1 LNHRLRLL
9 VIGILVISFSIS
21 FVARMQP
28 ADYGFEL
35 NEFDPFFNFRAT
47 KFIVD
52 NGYVEYFA
60 WHDDKSWYPDGR
72 NVSAT
77 SQVMLHITTAAL
89 YQSFGMGQSLYDFT
103 ILFPV
108 IIGSLTTIVIFAL
121 VRVLGGTT
129 AGLLASLFFAVS
141 MPVIIRGTVGWFKS
155 EPLGLFYGFLGVY
168 LFLSGIKSDNG
179 KVSFFKLIAGGV
191 FVSLGISSWGGTQF
205 FVILLVL
212 FFLGIPFLRKDK
224 KFITWALP
232 VFVSALLLTITIFE
246 RPGIGFVL
254 GYGGLGL
261 IGSTVFVLSFFQIQK
276 IKVKNNI
283 RYGFLLLGGFVLIGI
298 SSIVTNAVSLPSFR
312 YLNAVNPFLSSDN
325 TIVQS
330 VAEHSSVTMEQLFPS
345 LSVLMIFS
353 GIGVWL
359 LFHIKEN
366 QNFHIKNDMILFALI
381 IGFVGIYISSAFIR
395 LEIFGSIAVIVL
407 ASIGVSLLISN
418 VLKKHSKNSLSSIAK
433 FSFVVV
439 IIVLLTIPVALP
451 VNANWINV
459 VKIPPTILHGG
470 THFNITTN
478 DWGDA
483 LEWIKGNTEHDA
495 VIAAWWDY
503 GYWIT
508 AIADRTT
515 LIDNATINQV
525 QIKKVAKIFLSTPDD
540 AWKQLTDMEV
550 DYVLVYIAAQK
561 LSNDI
566 YSPFYALGGGG
577 DEDKKYWLLR
587 IAEMPLQEYLYSDNV
602 TGTEKF
608 WNSTLLGKMIPFTP
622 LGYLDLSEYS
632 QAEDYQSGYVLYL
645 KDIKYDSNSNE
656 PLQLVYTSPSFDRIS
671 EGEVSGIIIYKINTE
686 YSSIP

>member
-1 LNHRLRLL
+1 
-9 VIGILVISFSIS
+9 
-21 FVARMQP
+21 MQP

-108 IIGSLTTIVIFAL
+108 IIGSLTAIVIFAL

-141 MPVIIRGTVGWFKS
+141 MPVIIRGMVGWFKS

-232 VFVSALLLTITIFE
+232 VFVSALLLTIAMFE
-246 RPGIGFVL
+246 RPGVGFVL

-283 RYGFLLLGGFVLIGI
+283 RYGFLLLGGFVLVGI

-550 DYVLVYIAAQK
+550 DYVLVYVAAQK

-587 IAEMPLQEYLYSDNV
+587 IAEMPLQEYLYSDNA

-632 QAEDYQSGYVLYL
+632 QAEDYQSGYVIYL

-656 PLQLVYTSPSFDRIS
+656 PLQMVYTSPSFDRIS
-671 EGEVSGIIIYKINTE
+671 EGEVSGIIIYKINKE
-686 YSSIP
+686 YDLIP

>member
-1 LNHRLRLL
+1 
-9 VIGILVISFSIS
+9 
-21 FVARMQP
+21 MQP

-108 IIGSLTTIVIFAL
+108 IIGSLTAIVIFAL

-179 KVSFFKLIAGGV
+179 KISFFKLIAGGV

-232 VFVSALLLTITIFE
+232 VFVSALLLTIAIFE
-246 RPGIGFVL
+246 RPGVGFVL

-276 IKVKNNI
+276 IKIKNNI
-283 RYGFLLLGGFVLIGI
+283 RYGFLLLGGFVLIGV

-366 QNFHIKNDMILFALI
+366 QNFHIKNDMVLFALI

-433 FSFVVV
+433 FSFVAV
-439 IIVLLTIPVALP
+439 IIILLTIPVALP

-515 LIDNATINQV
+515 LIDNATINQT

-587 IAEMPLQEYLYSDNV
+587 IAEMPLQEYLYSDNT

-632 QAEDYQSGYVLYL
+632 QVEDYQSGYVIYL

-671 EGEVSGIIIYKINTE
+671 EGEVSGIIIYKINKE

>member
-1 LNHRLRLL
+1 
-9 VIGILVISFSIS
+9 
-21 FVARMQP
+21 MQP

-52 NGYVEYFA
+52 NGYVEYFN

-108 IIGSLTTIVIFAL
+108 VIGSLTTIVIFAL

-141 MPVIIRGTVGWFKS
+141 MPVIIRGMVGWFKS

-224 KFITWALP
+224 KFIAWALP

-246 RPGIGFVL
+246 RPGVGFVL

-261 IGSTVFVLSFFQIQK
+261 IGSTVFVLLFFQIQK
-276 IKVKNNI
+276 IKIKNNI
-283 RYGFLLLGGFVLIGI
+283 RYGFLLLGGFVLVGI

-433 FSFVVV
+433 FSFVAV
-439 IIVLLTIPVALP
+439 IIVLLTVPVALP

-515 LIDNATINQV
+515 LIDNATINQS

-550 DYVLVYIAAQK
+550 DYVLVYVAAQK

-577 DEDKKYWLLR
+577 DEDKKYWILR
-587 IAEMPLQEYLYSDNV
+587 IAEMPLQEYLYSDNA

-632 QAEDYQSGYVLYL
+632 QAEDYQSGYVIYL

-671 EGEVSGIIIYKINTE
+671 EGEVSGIIIYKINKE

>member
-1 LNHRLRLL
+1 
-9 VIGILVISFSIS
+9 
-21 FVARMQP
+21 MQP

-232 VFVSALLLTITIFE
+232 VFVSALLLTIAMFE
-246 RPGIGFVL
+246 RPGVGFVL

-283 RYGFLLLGGFVLIGI
+283 RYGFLLLGGFVLVGI

-515 LIDNATINQV
+515 LIDNATINQT

-587 IAEMPLQEYLYSDNV
+587 IAEMPLQEYLYSDNA

-632 QAEDYQSGYVLYL
+632 QAEDYQSGYVIYL

-671 EGEVSGIIIYKINTE
+671 EGEVSGIIIYKINKE
-686 YSSIP
+686 YDLIP

>member
-1 LNHRLRLL
+1 
-9 VIGILVISFSIS
+9 
-21 FVARMQP
+21 MQP

-179 KVSFFKLIAGGV
+179 KISFFKLIAGGV
-191 FVSLGISSWGGTQF
+191 FVSLGISSWGGSQF

-232 VFVSALLLTITIFE
+232 VFVSALLLTIAIFE
-246 RPGIGFVL
+246 RPGAGFVL

-276 IKVKNNI
+276 IKVKNNV
-283 RYGFLLLGGFVLIGI
+283 RYGFLLLGGFVLVGI

-508 AIADRTT
+508 AIGDRTT
-515 LIDNATINQV
+515 LIDNATINQS

-550 DYVLVYIAAQK
+550 DYVLVYVAAQK
-561 LSNDI
+561 LSNDN
-566 YSPFYALGGGG
+566 YNPFYALGGGG
-577 DEDKKYWLLR
+577 DEDKKYWILR
-587 IAEMPLQEYLYSDNV
+587 IAEMPLQEYLYSDNT

-632 QAEDYQSGYVLYL
+632 QAEDYQSGFILYL

-656 PLQLVYTSPSFDRIS
+656 PLQIVYASPSFDRIS
-671 EGEVSGIIIYKINTE
+671 KGEVSGIIIYKINKE

>member
-1 LNHRLRLL
+1 
-9 VIGILVISFSIS
+9 
-21 FVARMQP
+21 MQP

-108 IIGSLTTIVIFAL
+108 IIGSLTAIVIFAL

-232 VFVSALLLTITIFE
+232 VFVSALLLTIAIFE
-246 RPGIGFVL
+246 RPGVGFVL

-283 RYGFLLLGGFVLIGI
+283 RYGFLLLGGFVLVGI

-433 FSFVVV
+433 FSFVAV

-515 LIDNATINQV
+515 LIDNATINQT

-587 IAEMPLQEYLYSDNV
+587 IAEMPLQEYLYSDNA

-671 EGEVSGIIIYKINTE
+671 EGEVSGIIIYKINKE

>member
-1 LNHRLRLL
+1 
-9 VIGILVISFSIS
+9 
-21 FVARMQP
+21 MQP

-52 NGYVEYFA
+52 NGYFEYFN

-179 KVSFFKLIAGGV
+179 KISFFKLIAGGV

-232 VFVSALLLTITIFE
+232 VFVSALLLTIAMFE
-246 RPGIGFVL
+246 RPGVGFVL

-366 QNFHIKNDMILFALI
+366 QNFHIKNDMVLFALI

-395 LEIFGSIAVIVL
+395 LEIFGSIAVIIL
-407 ASIGVSLLISN
+407 ASIGISLLISN
-418 VLKKHSKNSLSSIAK
+418 VLKKHSKNSLSSITK

-515 LIDNATINQV
+515 LIDNATINQS

-550 DYVLVYIAAQK
+550 DYVLVYVAAQK
-561 LSNDI
+561 LSNDN
-566 YSPFYALGGGG
+566 YSPFYTLGGGG
-577 DEDKKYWLLR
+577 DEDKKYWILR
-587 IAEMPLQEYLYSDNV
+587 IAEMPLQEYLYSDNA

>member
-1 LNHRLRLL
+1 
-9 VIGILVISFSIS
+9 
-21 FVARMQP
+21 MQP

-232 VFVSALLLTITIFE
+232 VFVSALLLTIAMFE
-246 RPGIGFVL
+246 RPGVGFVL

-261 IGSTVFVLSFFQIQK
+261 IGSTVFVLLFFQIQK

-366 QNFHIKNDMILFALI
+366 QNFHIKNDMVLFALI

-433 FSFVVV
+433 FSFVAV

-515 LIDNATINQV
+515 LIDNATINQT

-587 IAEMPLQEYLYSDNV
+587 IAEMPLQEYLYSDNA

-671 EGEVSGIIIYKINTE
+671 EGEVSGIIIYKINKE

>member
-1 LNHRLRLL
+1 
-9 VIGILVISFSIS
+9 
-21 FVARMQP
+21 MQP

-77 SQVMLHITTAAL
+77 SQVMLHITTAAF

-179 KVSFFKLIAGGV
+179 KISFFKLIAGGV

-232 VFVSALLLTITIFE
+232 VFVSTLLLTIAIFE
-246 RPGIGFVL
+246 RPGASFVL

-283 RYGFLLLGGFVLIGI
+283 RYGFLLLGGFVLVGI
-298 SSIVTNAVSLPSFR
+298 SSIVTNTVSLPSFR

-433 FSFVVV
+433 FSFVAV
-439 IIVLLTIPVALP
+439 IIILLTIPVTLP

-459 VKIPPTILHGG
+459 VKVPPTILHGG

-508 AIADRTT
+508 AIGDRTT
-515 LIDNATINQV
+515 LIDNATINQS

-550 DYVLVYIAAQK
+550 DYVLVYVAAQK
-561 LSNDI
+561 LSNDN

-577 DEDKKYWLLR
+577 DEDKKYWILR

-602 TGTEKF
+602 TGTDKF

-656 PLQLVYTSPSFDRIS
+656 PLQIVYTSPSFDRIS
-671 EGEVSGIIIYKINTE
+671 EGEVSGIIIYKINKE
-686 YSSIP
+686 YSLSP

>member
-1 LNHRLRLL
+1 
-9 VIGILVISFSIS
+9 
-21 FVARMQP
+21 MQP

-155 EPLGLFYGFLGVY
+155 EPLGLFYGFFGVY

-232 VFVSALLLTITIFE
+232 VFVSALLLTIAIFE
-246 RPGIGFVL
+246 RPGAGFVL

-283 RYGFLLLGGFVLIGI
+283 RYGFLLLGGFVLVGI
-298 SSIVTNAVSLPSFR
+298 SSMVTNAVSLPSFR

-433 FSFVVV
+433 FSFVAV

-515 LIDNATINQV
+515 LIDNATINQT

-587 IAEMPLQEYLYSDNV
+587 IAEMPLQEYLYSDNA

-632 QAEDYQSGYVLYL
+632 QVEDYQSGYVIYL

-656 PLQLVYTSPSFDRIS
+656 PLQIVYTSPSFDRIS
-671 EGEVSGIIIYKINTE
+671 EGEVSGIIIYKINKE

>member
-1 LNHRLRLL
+1 
-9 VIGILVISFSIS
+9 
-21 FVARMQP
+21 MQP

-232 VFVSALLLTITIFE
+232 VFVSALLLTIAMFE
-246 RPGIGFVL
+246 RPGVGFVL

-283 RYGFLLLGGFVLIGI
+283 RYGFLLLGGFVLVGI

-433 FSFVVV
+433 FSFVAV

-515 LIDNATINQV
+515 LIDNATINQT

-561 LSNDI
+561 LSNDN

-587 IAEMPLQEYLYSDNV
+587 IAEMPLQEYLYSDNA

-671 EGEVSGIIIYKINTE
+671 EGEVSGIIIYKINKE
-686 YSSIP
+686 YDLIP

>member
-1 LNHRLRLL
+1 
-9 VIGILVISFSIS
+9 
-21 FVARMQP
+21 MQP

-141 MPVIIRGTVGWFKS
+141 MPVIIRGMVGWFKS

-224 KFITWALP
+224 KFIAWALP
-232 VFVSALLLTITIFE
+232 VFVSALLLTITMFE
-246 RPGIGFVL
+246 RPGAGFVL

-283 RYGFLLLGGFVLIGI
+283 RYGFLLLGGFVLVGI

-433 FSFVVV
+433 FSFVAV

-515 LIDNATINQV
+515 LIDNATINQT

-587 IAEMPLQEYLYSDNV
+587 IAEMPLQEYLYSDNA

-632 QAEDYQSGYVLYL
+632 QAEDQSGYVLYL
-645 KDIKYDSNSNE
+645 KDIKYSSNSNE
-656 PLQLVYTSPSFDRIS
+656 PLQMVYTSPSFDRIS
-671 EGEVSGIIIYKINTE
+671 EGEVSGIIIYKINKE

>member
-1 LNHRLRLL
+1 
-9 VIGILVISFSIS
+9 
-21 FVARMQP
+21 MQP

-141 MPVIIRGTVGWFKS
+141 MPVIIRGMVGWFKS

-232 VFVSALLLTITIFE
+232 VFVSALLLTIAMFE
-246 RPGIGFVL
+246 RPGVGFVL

-261 IGSTVFVLSFFQIQK
+261 IGSTVFVLLFFQIQK

-283 RYGFLLLGGFVLIGI
+283 RYGFLLLGGFVLVGI

-366 QNFHIKNDMILFALI
+366 QNFHIKNDMVLFALI

-433 FSFVVV
+433 FSFVAV

-561 LSNDI
+561 LSNDN

-587 IAEMPLQEYLYSDNV
+587 IAEMPLQEYLYSDNA

-671 EGEVSGIIIYKINTE
+671 EGEVSGIIIYKINKE
-686 YSSIP
+686 YDLIP

>member
-1 LNHRLRLL
+1 
-9 VIGILVISFSIS
+9 
-21 FVARMQP
+21 MQP

-141 MPVIIRGTVGWFKS
+141 MPVIIRGMVGWFKS

-232 VFVSALLLTITIFE
+232 VFVSALLLTIAIFE
-246 RPGIGFVL
+246 RPGAGFVL

-261 IGSTVFVLSFFQIQK
+261 IGSTVFVLLFFQIQK

-283 RYGFLLLGGFVLIGI
+283 RYGFLLLGGFVLVGI

-433 FSFVVV
+433 FSFVAV

-515 LIDNATINQV
+515 LIDNATINQT

-587 IAEMPLQEYLYSDNV
+587 IAEMPLQEYLYSDNA

-632 QAEDYQSGYVLYL
+632 QAEDQSGYVLYL
-645 KDIKYDSNSNE
+645 KDIKYSSNSNE
-656 PLQLVYTSPSFDRIS
+656 PLQMVYTSPSFDRIS
-671 EGEVSGIIIYKINTE
+671 EGEVSGIIIYKINKE
-686 YSSIP
+686 YDLIP

>member
-1 LNHRLRLL
+1 
-9 VIGILVISFSIS
+9 
-21 FVARMQP
+21 MQP

-108 IIGSLTTIVIFAL
+108 IIGSLTAIVIFAL

-232 VFVSALLLTITIFE
+232 VFVSALLLTIAIFE
-246 RPGIGFVL
+246 RPGAGFVL

-283 RYGFLLLGGFVLIGI
+283 RYGFLLLGGFVLVGI

-433 FSFVVV
+433 FSFVAV

-508 AIADRTT
+508 AIGDRTT
-515 LIDNATINQV
+515 LIDNATINQS

-587 IAEMPLQEYLYSDNV
+587 IAEMPLQEYLYSDNA

-632 QAEDYQSGYVLYL
+632 QAEDQSGYVLYL
-645 KDIKYDSNSNE
+645 KDIKYSSNSNE
-656 PLQLVYTSPSFDRIS
+656 PLQMVYTSPSFDRIS
-671 EGEVSGIIIYKINTE
+671 EGEVSGIIIYKINKE
-686 YSSIP
+686 YDLIP

>member
-1 LNHRLRLL
+1 
-9 VIGILVISFSIS
+9 
-21 FVARMQP
+21 MQP

-232 VFVSALLLTITIFE
+232 VFVFALLLTIAIFE
-246 RPGIGFVL
+246 RPGVGFVL

-366 QNFHIKNDMILFALI
+366 QNFHIKNDMVLFALI

-515 LIDNATINQV
+515 LIDNATINQS

-550 DYVLVYIAAQK
+550 DYVLVYVAAEK
-561 LSNDI
+561 LSNDN
-566 YSPFYALGGGG
+566 YSPFYTLGGGG
-577 DEDKKYWLLR
+577 DEDKKYWILR
-587 IAEMPLQEYLYSDNV
+587 IAEMPLQEYLYSDNS

-632 QAEDYQSGYVLYL
+632 QAEDQLGYVLYL

>member
-1 LNHRLRLL
+1 
-9 VIGILVISFSIS
+9 
-21 FVARMQP
+21 MQP

-89 YQSFGMGQSLYDFT
+89 YQSFGMDQSLYDFT

-141 MPVIIRGTVGWFKS
+141 MPVIIRGMVGWFKS

-191 FVSLGISSWGGTQF
+191 FVSLGISSWGGSQF

-232 VFVSALLLTITIFE
+232 VFVSALLLTIAIFE

-366 QNFHIKNDMILFALI
+366 QNFHIKNDMVLFALI

-395 LEIFGSIAVIVL
+395 LEIFGSIAVIIL

-418 VLKKHSKNSLSSIAK
+418 VLKKHSKNSLSSITK

-515 LIDNATINQV
+515 LIDNATINQS

-550 DYVLVYIAAQK
+550 DYVLVYVAAQK

-577 DEDKKYWLLR
+577 DEDKKYWILR
-587 IAEMPLQEYLYSDNV
+587 IAEMPLQEYLYSDNA

-608 WNSTLLGKMIPFTP
+608 WNNTLLGKMIPFTP

-645 KDIKYDSNSNE
+645 KDVKYGSNSNE

>member
-1 LNHRLRLL
+1 
-9 VIGILVISFSIS
+9 
-21 FVARMQP
+21 MQP

-232 VFVSALLLTITIFE
+232 VFVSALLLTIAIFE
-246 RPGIGFVL
+246 RPGAGFVL

-283 RYGFLLLGGFVLIGI
+283 RYGFLLLGGFVLVGI

-433 FSFVVV
+433 FSFVAV
-439 IIVLLTIPVALP
+439 IIMLLTIPVALP

-515 LIDNATINQV
+515 LIDNATINQS

-587 IAEMPLQEYLYSDNV
+587 IAEMPLQEYLYSDNA

-671 EGEVSGIIIYKINTE
+671 EGEVSGIIIYKINKE
-686 YSSIP
+686 YDLIP

>member
-1 LNHRLRLL
+1 
-9 VIGILVISFSIS
+9 
-21 FVARMQP
+21 MQP

-108 IIGSLTTIVIFAL
+108 IIGSLTAIVIFAL

-232 VFVSALLLTITIFE
+232 VFVSALLLTIAMFE
-246 RPGIGFVL
+246 RPGVGFVL

-366 QNFHIKNDMILFALI
+366 QNFHIKNDMVLFALI

-433 FSFVVV
+433 FSFVAV

-561 LSNDI
+561 LSNDN
-566 YSPFYALGGGG
+566 YSPFYVLGGGG

-587 IAEMPLQEYLYSDNV
+587 IAEMPLQEYLYSDNA

-671 EGEVSGIIIYKINTE
+671 EGEVSGIIIYKINKE
-686 YSSIP
+686 YDLIP

>member
-1 LNHRLRLL
+1 
-9 VIGILVISFSIS
+9 
-21 FVARMQP
+21 MQP

-108 IIGSLTTIVIFAL
+108 IIGSLTAIVIFAL

-141 MPVIIRGTVGWFKS
+141 MPVIIRGMVGWFKS

-232 VFVSALLLTITIFE
+232 VFVSALLLTIAIFE
-246 RPGIGFVL
+246 RPGAGFVL

-283 RYGFLLLGGFVLIGI
+283 RYGFLLLGGFVLVGI

-515 LIDNATINQV
+515 LIDNATINQS

-550 DYVLVYIAAQK
+550 DYVLVYVAAEK
-561 LSNDI
+561 LSNDN
-566 YSPFYALGGGG
+566 YSPFYTLGGGG
-577 DEDKKYWLLR
+577 DEDKKYWIFR
-587 IAEMPLQEYLYSDNV
+587 
-602 TGTEKF
+602 T
-608 WNSTLLGKMIPFTP
+608 
-622 LGYLDLSEYS
+622 
-632 QAEDYQSGYVLYL
+632 
-645 KDIKYDSNSNE
+645 
-656 PLQLVYTSPSFDRIS
+656 
-671 EGEVSGIIIYKINTE
+671 
-686 YSSIP
+686 

>member
-1 LNHRLRLL
+1 
-9 VIGILVISFSIS
+9 
-21 FVARMQP
+21 MQP

-52 NGYVEYFA
+52 NGYFEYFN

-89 YQSFGMGQSLYDFT
+89 YQSFGMDQSLYDFT

-191 FVSLGISSWGGTQF
+191 FVSLGISSWGGSQF

-232 VFVSALLLTITIFE
+232 VFVSALLLTIAMFE
-246 RPGIGFVL
+246 RPGVGFVL

-261 IGSTVFVLSFFQIQK
+261 IGSTVFVLLFFQIQK

-283 RYGFLLLGGFVLIGI
+283 RYGFLLLGGFVLVGI

-433 FSFVVV
+433 FSFVAV

-515 LIDNATINQV
+515 LIDNATINQT

-550 DYVLVYIAAQK
+550 DYVLVYVAAQK
-561 LSNDI
+561 LSNDN
-566 YSPFYALGGGG
+566 YSPFYTLGGGG
-577 DEDKKYWLLR
+577 DEDKKYWILR
-587 IAEMPLQEYLYSDNV
+587 IAEMPLQEYLYSDNA

-671 EGEVSGIIIYKINTE
+671 EGEVSGIIIYKINKE
-686 YSSIP
+686 YSSIPLI

>member
-1 LNHRLRLL
+1 
-9 VIGILVISFSIS
+9 
-21 FVARMQP
+21 MQP

-141 MPVIIRGTVGWFKS
+141 MPVIIRGMVGWFKS

-232 VFVSALLLTITIFE
+232 VFVSALLLTIAMFE
-246 RPGIGFVL
+246 RPGVGFAL

-261 IGSTVFVLSFFQIQK
+261 IGSTVFVLLFFQIQK

-283 RYGFLLLGGFVLIGI
+283 RYGFLLLGGFVLVGI

-366 QNFHIKNDMILFALI
+366 QNFHIKNDMVLFALI

-433 FSFVVV
+433 FSFIVV

-540 AWKQLTDMEV
+540 AWKQLMDMEV

-561 LSNDI
+561 LSNDN

-587 IAEMPLQEYLYSDNV
+587 IAEMPLQEYLYSDNA

-622 LGYLDLSEYS
+622 SGYLDLSEYS

-671 EGEVSGIIIYKINTE
+671 EGEVSGIIIYKINKE

>member
-1 LNHRLRLL
+1 
-9 VIGILVISFSIS
+9 
-21 FVARMQP
+21 MQP

-52 NGYVEYFA
+52 NGYFEYFN

-89 YQSFGMGQSLYDFT
+89 YQLFGMGQSLYDFT

-232 VFVSALLLTITIFE
+232 VFVSALLLTIAIFE
-246 RPGIGFVL
+246 RPGAGFVL

-283 RYGFLLLGGFVLIGI
+283 RYGFLLLGGFVLVGI

-330 VAEHSSVTMEQLFPS
+330 VSEHSSVTMEQLFPS

-366 QNFHIKNDMILFALI
+366 QNFHIKNDMVLFALI

-395 LEIFGSIAVIVL
+395 LEIFGSIAVIIL
-407 ASIGVSLLISN
+407 ASIGISLLISN
-418 VLKKHSKNSLSSIAK
+418 VLKKHSKNSLSSITK

-515 LIDNATINQV
+515 LIDNATINQS

-540 AWKQLTDMEV
+540 AWKQLTEMDV

-587 IAEMPLQEYLYSDNV
+587 IAEMPLQEYLYSDNT

-671 EGEVSGIIIYKINTE
+671 EGEVSGIIIYKINKE
-686 YSSIP
+686 YSSIPLI

>member
-1 LNHRLRLL
+1 
-9 VIGILVISFSIS
+9 
-21 FVARMQP
+21 MQP

-232 VFVSALLLTITIFE
+232 VFVSALLLTIAMFE
-246 RPGIGFVL
+246 RPGAGFVL

-283 RYGFLLLGGFVLIGI
+283 RYGFLLLGGFVLVGI

-433 FSFVVV
+433 FSFVAV

-515 LIDNATINQV
+515 LIDNATINQT

-550 DYVLVYIAAQK
+550 DYVLVYVAAQK

-566 YSPFYALGGGG
+566 YSPFYTLGGGG
-577 DEDKKYWLLR
+577 DEDKKYWILR
-587 IAEMPLQEYLYSDNV
+587 IAEMPLQEYLYSDNA

>member
-1 LNHRLRLL
+1 
-9 VIGILVISFSIS
+9 
-21 FVARMQP
+21 MQP

-129 AGLLASLFFAVS
+129 AGLLASLFFSVS

-179 KVSFFKLIAGGV
+179 KISFFKLIAGGV

-224 KFITWALP
+224 KFIAWALP
-232 VFVSALLLTITIFE
+232 VFVSALLLTTAIFE
-246 RPGIGFVL
+246 RPGVGFVL

-261 IGSTVFVLSFFQIQK
+261 IGSTVFVLLFFQIQK
-276 IKVKNNI
+276 IKIKNNI
-283 RYGFLLLGGFVLIGI
+283 RYGFMLLGGFILIGI
-298 SSIVTNAVSLPSFR
+298 SAIATNTVSLPSFR
-312 YLNAVNPFLSSDN
+312 YLNAMNPFLSSDN
-325 TIVQS
+325 IIVQS

-366 QNFHIKNDMILFALI
+366 QNFHIKNDMILFVLI

-439 IIVLLTIPVALP
+439 IIVLLTIPVTLP

-508 AIADRTT
+508 AIGDRTT
-515 LIDNATINQV
+515 LIDNATINQS

-540 AWKQLTDMEV
+540 AWKQLTGMEV
-550 DYVLVYIAAQK
+550 DYVLVYVAAQK
-561 LSNDI
+561 LSNDN
-566 YSPFYALGGGG
+566 YNPFYVLGGGG
-577 DEDKKYWLLR
+577 DEEKKYWILR
-587 IAEMPLQEYLYSDNV
+587 IAEMPLQEYLYSDNT

-632 QAEDYQSGYVLYL
+632 QVEDYQTGYVLYL
-645 KDIKYDSNSNE
+645 KDIKYSSNSNE
-656 PLQLVYTSPSFDRIS
+656 PLQMVYTSPSFDRIS
-671 EGEVSGIIIYKINTE
+671 EGEVSGIIIYKINKE
-686 YSSIP
+686 YSLIP

>member
-1 LNHRLRLL
+1 
-9 VIGILVISFSIS
+9 
-21 FVARMQP
+21 MQP

-108 IIGSLTTIVIFAL
+108 IIGSLTAIVIFAL

-232 VFVSALLLTITIFE
+232 VFVSALLLTIAMFE
-246 RPGIGFVL
+246 RPGVGFVI

-283 RYGFLLLGGFVLIGI
+283 RYGFLLLGGFVLVGI

-433 FSFVVV
+433 FSFVAV
-439 IIVLLTIPVALP
+439 IIILLTIPVALP

-515 LIDNATINQV
+515 LIDNATINQS

-587 IAEMPLQEYLYSDNV
+587 IAEMPLQEYLYSDNA

-671 EGEVSGIIIYKINTE
+671 EGEVSGIIIYKINKE

>member
-1 LNHRLRLL
+1 
-9 VIGILVISFSIS
+9 
-21 FVARMQP
+21 MQP

-191 FVSLGISSWGGTQF
+191 FVSLGISSWGGSQF

-232 VFVSALLLTITIFE
+232 VFVSALLLTIAMFE
-246 RPGIGFVL
+246 RPGLGFVL

-433 FSFVVV
+433 FSFVAV
-439 IIVLLTIPVALP
+439 IIILLTIPVALP

-515 LIDNATINQV
+515 LIDNATINQS

-550 DYVLVYIAAQK
+550 DYVLVYVAAQK

-566 YSPFYALGGGG
+566 YSPFYVLGGGG
-577 DEDKKYWLLR
+577 DEDKKYWILR
-587 IAEMPLQEYLYSDNV
+587 IAEMPLQEYLYSDNA

-608 WNSTLLGKMIPFTP
+608 WNNTLLGKMIPFTP

-671 EGEVSGIIIYKINTE
+671 EGEVSGIIIYKINKE

>member
-1 LNHRLRLL
+1 
-9 VIGILVISFSIS
+9 
-21 FVARMQP
+21 MQP

-191 FVSLGISSWGGTQF
+191 FVSLGISSWGGSQF

-232 VFVSALLLTITIFE
+232 VFVSALLLTIAMFE
-246 RPGIGFVL
+246 RPGVGFVL

-283 RYGFLLLGGFVLIGI
+283 RYGFLLLGGFVLVGI

-366 QNFHIKNDMILFALI
+366 QNFHVKNDMVLFALI

-433 FSFVVV
+433 FSFVAV

-459 VKIPPTILHGG
+459 VKTPPTILHGG
-470 THFNITTN
+470 TYFNITTN

-483 LEWIKGNTEHDA
+483 LEWIKGNTERDT

-508 AIADRTT
+508 TIADRTT
-515 LIDNATINQV
+515 LIDNATINQT

-540 AWKQLTDMEV
+540 AWKQLTDMKV
-550 DYVLVYIAAQK
+550 DYVLVYVAAEK

-632 QAEDYQSGYVLYL
+632 QGEDYQLGYVLYL
-645 KDIKYDSNSNE
+645 KDIKYGSNSND

-671 EGEVSGIIIYKINTE
+671 EGEVSGIIIYKINKE

>member
-1 LNHRLRLL
+1 
-9 VIGILVISFSIS
+9 
-21 FVARMQP
+21 MQP

-232 VFVSALLLTITIFE
+232 VFVSALLLTIAIFE
-246 RPGIGFVL
+246 RPGVGFVL

-261 IGSTVFVLSFFQIQK
+261 IGSTVFVLLFFQIQK

-433 FSFVVV
+433 FSFVAV

-515 LIDNATINQV
+515 LIDNATINQT

-587 IAEMPLQEYLYSDNV
+587 IAEMPLQEYLYSDNA

-608 WNSTLLGKMIPFTP
+608 WNSTLLGKMILFTP
-622 LGYLDLSEYS
+622 LGYLDLAESS

-656 PLQLVYTSPSFDRIS
+656 PLQMVYTSPSFDRIS
-671 EGEVSGIIIYKINTE
+671 EGEVSGIIIYKINKE

>member
-1 LNHRLRLL
+1 
-9 VIGILVISFSIS
+9 
-21 FVARMQP
+21 MQP

-232 VFVSALLLTITIFE
+232 VFVSALLLTIAIFE
-246 RPGIGFVL
+246 RPGAGFVL

-283 RYGFLLLGGFVLIGI
+283 RYGFLLLGGFVLVGI

-418 VLKKHSKNSLSSIAK
+418 VLKKHSKNSLSSITK

-515 LIDNATINQV
+515 LIDNATINQS

-587 IAEMPLQEYLYSDNV
+587 IAEMPLQEYLYSDNA

-671 EGEVSGIIIYKINTE
+671 EGEVSGIIIYKINKE
-686 YSSIP
+686 YGLIP

>member
-1 LNHRLRLL
+1 
-9 VIGILVISFSIS
+9 
-21 FVARMQP
+21 MQP

-232 VFVSALLLTITIFE
+232 VFVSALLLTIAMFE
-246 RPGIGFVL
+246 RPGVGFVL

-261 IGSTVFVLSFFQIQK
+261 IGSTVFVLLFFQIQK

-283 RYGFLLLGGFVLIGI
+283 RYGFLLLGGFVLVGI

-433 FSFVVV
+433 FSFVAV

-515 LIDNATINQV
+515 LIDNATINQT

-561 LSNDI
+561 LSNDN

-587 IAEMPLQEYLYSDNV
+587 IAEMPLQEYLYSDNA

-671 EGEVSGIIIYKINTE
+671 EGEVSGIIIYKINKE

>member
-1 LNHRLRLL
+1 
-9 VIGILVISFSIS
+9 
-21 FVARMQP
+21 MQP

-232 VFVSALLLTITIFE
+232 VFVSALLLTIAIFE
-246 RPGIGFVL
+246 RPGAGFVL

-283 RYGFLLLGGFVLIGI
+283 RYGFLLLGGFVLVGI

-433 FSFVVV
+433 FSFVAV

-515 LIDNATINQV
+515 LIDNATINQT

-577 DEDKKYWLLR
+577 DEDKKYWFLR
-587 IAEMPLQEYLYSDNV
+587 IAEMPLQEYLYSDNA

-608 WNSTLLGKMIPFTP
+608 WNSTLLGKMIPFTS

-671 EGEVSGIIIYKINTE
+671 EGEVSGIIIYKINKE

>member
-9 VIGILVISFSIS
+9 IIGILVISFSIS

-191 FVSLGISSWGGTQF
+191 FVSLGISSWGGSQF

-232 VFVSALLLTITIFE
+232 VFVSALLLTIAMFE
-246 RPGIGFVL
+246 RPGVGFVL

-261 IGSTVFVLSFFQIQK
+261 IGSTVFVLLFFQIQK

-283 RYGFLLLGGFVLIGI
+283 RYGFLLLGGFVLVGI

-366 QNFHIKNDMILFALI
+366 QNFHIKNDMVLFALI

-433 FSFVVV
+433 FSFVAV

-508 AIADRTT
+508 AIGDRTT
-515 LIDNATINQV
+515 LIDNATINQS

-561 LSNDI
+561 LSNDN

-587 IAEMPLQEYLYSDNV
+587 IAEMPLQEYLYSDNA

-671 EGEVSGIIIYKINTE
+671 EGEVSGIIIYKINKE
-686 YSSIP
+686 YDLIP

>member
-1 LNHRLRLL
+1 
-9 VIGILVISFSIS
+9 
-21 FVARMQP
+21 MQP

-179 KVSFFKLIAGGV
+179 KVSFFKLIAGGI
-191 FVSLGISSWGGTQF
+191 FVSLGISSWGGSQF

-232 VFVSALLLTITIFE
+232 VFVSALLLTIAMFE
-246 RPGIGFVL
+246 RPGAGFVL

-283 RYGFLLLGGFVLIGI
+283 RYGFLLLGGFVLVGI

-515 LIDNATINQV
+515 LIDNATINQT

-550 DYVLVYIAAQK
+550 DYVLVYVAAQK

-577 DEDKKYWLLR
+577 DEDKKYWILR
-587 IAEMPLQEYLYSDNV
+587 IAEMPLQEYLYSDNA

>member
-9 VIGILVISFSIS
+9 IIGILVISFSIS

-89 YQSFGMGQSLYDFT
+89 YQSFGMDQSLYDFT

-141 MPVIIRGTVGWFKS
+141 MPVIIRGMVGWFKS

-191 FVSLGISSWGGTQF
+191 FVSLGISSWGGSQF

-232 VFVSALLLTITIFE
+232 VFVSALLLTIAMFE
-246 RPGIGFVL
+246 RPGVGFVL

-261 IGSTVFVLSFFQIQK
+261 IGSTVFVLLFFQIQK

-283 RYGFLLLGGFVLIGI
+283 RYGFLLLGGFVLVGI

-433 FSFVVV
+433 FSFVAV

-459 VKIPPTILHGG
+459 VKIPPTIVHGG

-508 AIADRTT
+508 AIGDRTT
-515 LIDNATINQV
+515 LIDNATINQA

-540 AWKQLTDMEV
+540 AWKQLTDMKV
-550 DYVLVYIAAQK
+550 DYVLVYVAAQK

-577 DEDKKYWLLR
+577 DEDKKYWILR
-587 IAEMPLQEYLYSDNV
+587 IAEMPLQEYLYSDNA

-671 EGEVSGIIIYKINTE
+671 EGEVSGIIIYKINKE
-686 YSSIP
+686 YGLIP

>member
-1 LNHRLRLL
+1 
-9 VIGILVISFSIS
+9 
-21 FVARMQP
+21 MQP

-108 IIGSLTTIVIFAL
+108 IIGSLTAIVIFAL

-129 AGLLASLFFAVS
+129 AGLLASLFFSVS

-191 FVSLGISSWGGTQF
+191 FVSLGISSWGGSQF

-232 VFVSALLLTITIFE
+232 VFVSALLLTIAMFE
-246 RPGIGFVL
+246 RPGVGFVL

-366 QNFHIKNDMILFALI
+366 QNFHIKNDMVLFALI

-433 FSFVVV
+433 FSFVAV
-439 IIVLLTIPVALP
+439 IIILLTIPVALP

-515 LIDNATINQV
+515 LIDNATINQA
-525 QIKKVAKIFLSTPDD
+525 QIKKVAEIFLSTPDD
-540 AWKQLTDMEV
+540 AWKQLTEMEV
-550 DYVLVYIAAQK
+550 DYVLVYVAAQK

-566 YSPFYALGGGG
+566 YSPFYALGGG
-577 DEDKKYWLLR
+577 DEDKKYWFLR
-587 IAEMPLQEYLYSDNV
+587 IAEMPLQEYLYSDNA

-671 EGEVSGIIIYKINTE
+671 EGEVSGIIIYKINKE

>member
-1 LNHRLRLL
+1 
-9 VIGILVISFSIS
+9 
-21 FVARMQP
+21 MQP

-232 VFVSALLLTITIFE
+232 VFVSALLLTIAIFE
-246 RPGIGFVL
+246 RPGAGFVL

-283 RYGFLLLGGFVLIGI
+283 RYGFLLLGGFVLVGI

-366 QNFHIKNDMILFALI
+366 QNFHIKNDMVLFALI

-433 FSFVVV
+433 FSFVAV

-561 LSNDI
+561 LSNDN
-566 YSPFYALGGGG
+566 YSPFYVLGGGG

-587 IAEMPLQEYLYSDNV
+587 IAEMPLQEYLYSDNA

-671 EGEVSGIIIYKINTE
+671 EGEVSGIIIYKINKE
-686 YSSIP
+686 YDLIP

>member
-1 LNHRLRLL
+1 
-9 VIGILVISFSIS
+9 
-21 FVARMQP
+21 MQP

-141 MPVIIRGTVGWFKS
+141 MPVIIRGMVGWFKS

-191 FVSLGISSWGGTQF
+191 YVSIGISSWGGTQF

-212 FFLGIPFLRKDK
+212 FFLGIPFLRIDK

-232 VFVSALLLTITIFE
+232 VFVSALLLTIAIFE
-246 RPGIGFVL
+246 RPGAGFVL

-283 RYGFLLLGGFVLIGI
+283 RYGFLLLGGFVLVGI

-381 IGFVGIYISSAFIR
+381 IGFIGIYISSAFVR

-459 VKIPPTILHGG
+459 VKIPPTIVHGG

-515 LIDNATINQV
+515 LIDNATINQT

-550 DYVLVYIAAQK
+550 DYVLVYVAAQK

-587 IAEMPLQEYLYSDNV
+587 IAEMPLQEYLYSDNA

-632 QAEDYQSGYVLYL
+632 QVEDYQSGYVIYL

-671 EGEVSGIIIYKINTE
+671 EGEVSGIIIYKINKE